1 MSKFNYFP
9 ILKTTDSELDG
20 FANLAEEVKNNI
32 LPVFEL
38 TRSRRSK
45 KNQEASI
52 NFRLEQLRQIVGNRR
67 FILDLTTENDLSNR
81 EIDEMLTHHQN
92 GYEKWV
98 QLVAKLKKQD
108 FNIIPII
115 HFNPYVVEDVKKEI
129 RALEKISSFLAF
141 RVDVHD
147 NELEEYLSQIQSAC
161 SNTSNLI
168 IILDGGF
175 ISIGAHRDNSHIFI
189 PKIKLINKLFFNNV
203 PKIVCSFSSFP
214 PYVVMKD
221 YGSDKNIDSFTISEF
236 ITEKNLPE
244 SVFHGD
250 YGSVHPIRYK
260 TGGGGT
266 WIPRIDFISNN
277 KFKYYR
283 YRREDGG
290 YEKAAQ
296 GVLLDPEYSSIVEI
310 DTWGDQEILGAAGG
324 YPSGLSP
331 SHWIAVR
338 INLYIT
344 RRYLRLKKSPHMLL

>member
-9 ILKTTDSELDG
+9 ILKTTDSELNG
-20 FANLAEEVKNNI
+20 FANLADEVKNNI
-32 LPVFEL
+32 LPIFEL

-52 NFRLEQLRQIVGNRR
+52 NLRLEQLKQIVGNRP

-81 EIDEMLTHHQN
+81 EIDEMLTHYQN

-98 QLVAKLKKQD
+98 QLVAKLKNQGL
-108 FNIIPII
+108 NVIPII
-115 HFNPYVVEDVKKEI
+115 HFNPYVLGDVKKEI
-129 RALEKISSFLAF
+129 QALEKLSPFLAF

-147 NELEEYLSQIQSAC
+147 NELKEYLINIKKAC

-175 ISIGAHRDNSHIFI
+175 ISIGAHLDNAPIFI
-189 PKIKLINKLFFNNV
+189 PKIELINNSFFNM

-221 YGSDKNIDSFTISEF
+221 YGVDKNIDSFIISEF

-244 SVFHGD
+244 SVFGGD

-266 WIPRIDFISNN
+266 WIPRIDFIFNN

-283 YRREDGG
+283 YRREEGG
-290 YEKAAQ
+290 YEKAAK
-296 GVLLDPEYSSIVEI
+296 GVLLDPEYSSITEI
-310 DTWGDQEILGAAGG
+310 DTWGDQEILAAAGG
-324 YPSGLSP
+324 YPGGLNP
-331 SHWIAVR
+331 SHWISVR

-344 RRYLRLKKSPHMLL
+344 RHYLRLRKYPHMSL